1 MLSLSLDRMRVDDL
15 DEVIDIERASFSMPW
30 SRGAFL
36 YELQQ
41 NRVARCHVMREG
53 DHVVGYLCLWEIGE
67 ELHITNVAVHP
78 GHRRRGIGRSL
89 LTGVLDDGR
98 ARKLKLVVLEVRPS
112 NHEARTLYES
122 FGFQVMGRRRG
133 YYYDTGED
141 ALVMEVSL
149 QPAPAPAAA
158 PPKRRARCREP
169 RCGGTRSSSNCD

>member
-1 MLSLSLDRMRVDDL
+1 VLSPSLDRMRPDDL

-41 NRVARCHVMREG
+41 NRVARCLVMREG
-53 DHVVGYLCLWEIGE
+53 EHVVGYLCLWEIGD

-78 GHRRRGIGRSL
+78 DQRRRGFGRSL
-89 LTGVLDDGR
+89 LTGVLDDAR

-122 FGFQVMGRRRG
+122 LGFQVMGRRRG

-141 ALVMEVSL
+141 ALVMEVGL
-149 QPAPAPAAA
+149 QPAAGPTAGSS
-158 PPKRRARCREP
+158 KRRP
-169 RCGGTRSSSNCD
+169 R